1 MSNPQTITSANSTLT
16 LAVANLFPVPQNI
29 QGFATDAMFDGGDVE
44 IAEGKI
50 GADGLA
56 AYGFIF
62 NLQTLTIELLANS
75 PSRQFFADL
84 VNATKAAREVYTI
97 SGSIL
102 VPSINMK
109 VTLVNGTLKSYPPF
123 PAAKKTLE
131 DVRYVL
137 MFQDM
142 LEEATA

>member
-1 MSNPQTITSANSTLT
+1 MSNPQTITSANSVLT
-16 LAVANLFPVPQNI
+16 LAIANLYPVPQQI

-56 AYGFIF
+56 AYGFVF
-62 NLQTLTIELLANS
+62 NLQSLTIELLPNS
-75 PSRQFFADL
+75 PSRQIFEDW
-84 VNATKAAREVYTI
+84 VNATKAAREIYTCSGNI
-97 SGSIL
+97 SL
-102 VPSINMK
+102 PAINTNI
-109 VTLVNGTLKSYPPF
+109 TLVNGTLKSYPPF
-123 PAAKKTLE
+123 PAAKKVMD

-142 LEEATA
+142 QAEQTA